1 VAIAYVLSKA
11 PYVFPI
17 LGGRKVEH
25 LLSNLTALDIT
36 LSAEQI
42 EYLENAV
49 PFDPGFP
56 GAMIVSDPFIHP
68 IYLLYPPRRRRL
80 RTPPL

>member
-42 EYLENAV
+42 EYLENV
-49 PFDPGFP
+49 
-56 GAMIVSDPFIHP
+56 VHCTSRK
-68 IYLLYPPRRRRL
+68 LNNV
-80 RTPPL
+80 